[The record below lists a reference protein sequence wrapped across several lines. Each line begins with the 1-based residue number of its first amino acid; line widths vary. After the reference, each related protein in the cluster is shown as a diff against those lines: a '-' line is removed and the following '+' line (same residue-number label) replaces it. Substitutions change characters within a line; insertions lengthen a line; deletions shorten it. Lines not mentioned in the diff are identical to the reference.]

1 MSKLKGTLGAGGRF
15 RRLINVQA
23 TFDLVAWILAVY
35 GATLMRLE
43 LEISRVSPQSL
54 IGLGLLMGLF
64 NFLAGKFS
72 GLYRGR
78 FKPASFDELL
88 SMVATASVTSVVF
101 SASLYSFGPSL
112 GIPRSLAVLSAL
124 VFLPLSGASRAYR
137 RRLLFF
143 REMPAGGK
151 RTLIYGA
158 GRMAEAVIPQLLGD
172 QHSQYLPVGLIDDDP
187 TKSARWISGVQM
199 QGSLSQLEG
208 IARSTRASVL
218 LVAISRVDAQHLQ
231 KIYDS
236 ARLARLQVVVLPT
249 LNELLTGTQRK
260 LNLKALSIEE
270 LIGRRAVQTDSS
282 LISRRIRGKTVLVTG
297 AGGSIGSEL
306 CRQIAKM
313 EPHEL
318 IFLDRDESGLQQ
330 AQLMTYG
337 QGLLDSSSIVLADIR
352 ERDVL
357 DRVFSTVK
365 PDIVFH
371 AAALKHLP
379 VLEKHPEE
387 AWKTNVIGTL
397 NVLEATVR
405 SGVQAFVNISTD
417 KAADPSSVLGRS
429 KLIGEKLT
437 TGFARNHSARFVS
450 VRFGNVLGSRGSLVP
465 TLATLID
472 RGGPVTVT
480 HPDAT
485 RYFMTTPE
493 ACQLVL
499 HSMVLEGDGDV
510 FVLDMGD
517 PVRILD
523 VAQKMIELAGS
534 DAEIVFTGLREG
546 EKLDEILHSSETAM
560 GQTAHPLIWQMTS
573 DSFDARWVR
582 KQSYEVLIGL
592 GAKL

>member
-1 MSKLKGTLGAGGRF
+1 MPAEGRRTL
-15 RRLINVQA
+15 
-23 TFDLVAWILAVY
+23 VY
-35 GATLMRLE
+35 GA
-43 LEISRVSPQSL
+43 
-54 IGLGLLMGLF
+54 
-64 NFLAGKFS
+64 GK
-72 GLYRGR
+72 
-78 FKPASFDELL
+78 
-88 SMVATASVTSVVF
+88 
-101 SASLYSFGPSL
+101 
-112 GIPRSLAVLSAL
+112 
-124 VFLPLSGASRAYR
+124 
-137 RRLLFF
+137 
-143 REMPAGGK
+143 
-151 RTLIYGA
+151 
-158 GRMAEAVIPQLLGD
+158 MAEAVIPQLLGD
-172 QHSQYLPVGLIDDDP
+172 QYSQYLPVGLIDDDP
-187 TKSARWISGVQM
+187 AKSTRWISGVRM
-199 QGSLSQLEG
+199 KGPLGELEG
-208 IARSTRASVL
+208 IARSTQASVL
-218 LVAISRVDAQHLQ
+218 LVAISRVDAQRLQ
-231 KIYDS
+231 EIYS
-236 ARLARLQVVVLPT
+236 MARQAQLQVVVLPT
-249 LNELLTGTQRK
+249 LNELLTGGGQK

-270 LIGRRAVQTDSS
+270 LIGRRAVETNSS
-282 LISRRIRGKTVLVTG
+282 LISERIRGNTVLVTG

-306 CRQIAKM
+306 CRQIAQL
-313 EPHEL
+313 EPSEL

-352 ERDVL
+352 EKDVL
-357 DRVFSTVK
+357 DRVFSTVR

-387 AWKTNVIGTL
+387 AWKTNVVGTL
-397 NVLEATVR
+397 NVLEAATR
-405 SGVQAFVNISTD
+405 AKVQAFVNISTD

-437 TGFARNHSARFVS
+437 TGFAQKHGARFVS

-465 TLATLID
+465 TLATLIE
-472 RGGPVTVT
+472 RGGPVTIT

-510 FVLDMGD
+510 FLLDMGN

-546 EKLDEILHSSETAM
+546 EKLDEKLHSSDTAM
-560 GQTAHPLIWQMTS
+560 GQTTHPLIWQMTS
-573 DSFDARWVR
+573 DSFDAQWVR
-582 KQSYEVLIGL
+582 EQSYEVLTGH

>member
-1 MSKLKGTLGAGGRF
+1 MKLFEAGVGLGNVF
-15 RRLINVQA
+15 RRFFGGQA
-23 TFDLVAWILAVY
+23 TFDLVVWFIAVFLA
-35 GATLMRLE
+35 ALIRLE
-43 LEISRVSPQSL
+43 FAVSSVPPESL
-54 IGLGLLMGLF
+54 LQLALLMGLF
-64 NFLAGKFS
+64 NFFAGKLS

-88 SMVATASVTSVVF
+88 SMLVTASATSVLF
-101 SASLYSFGPSL
+101 SVGLYFYGPSL
-112 GIPRSLAVLSAL
+112 GIPRSLAILSAL

-137 RRLLFF
+137 RRLLFL
-143 REMPAGGK
+143 REIPAEGK
-151 RTLIYGA
+151 RTLVYGA
-158 GRMAEAVIPQLLGD
+158 GKMAEAVIPQLLGD

-187 TKSARWISGVQM
+187 AKSTRWISGVRM
-199 QGSLSQLEG
+199 KGPLSELEG
-208 IARSTRASVL
+208 IARSTQASVL
-218 LVAISRVDAQHLQ
+218 LVAISRVDARHLQ
-231 KIYDS
+231 EIYTM
-236 ARLARLQVVVLPT
+236 AKLAQLQVVILPT
-249 LNELLTGTQRK
+249 LNELLTGGGQK

-270 LIGRRAVQTDSS
+270 LIGRRAVETNSS
-282 LISRRIRGKTVLVTG
+282 LISDRIRGKTVLVTG

-306 CRQIAKM
+306 CRQIAQL
-313 EPHEL
+313 EPNEL

-352 ERDVL
+352 EKDVL
-357 DRVFSTVK
+357 DRVFSTVR

-387 AWKTNVIGTL
+387 AWKTNVVGTL
-397 NVLEATVR
+397 NVLEAATR
-405 SGVQAFVNISTD
+405 AKVQAFVNISTD

-437 TGFARNHSARFVS
+437 TGFAQKHGARFVS

-465 TLATLID
+465 TLATLIE
-472 RGGPVTVT
+472 RGGPVTIT

-510 FVLDMGD
+510 FVLDMGN

-546 EKLDEILHSSETAM
+546 EKLDEKLHSSDTAM
-560 GQTAHPLIWQMTS
+560 GQTTHPLIWQMTS
-573 DSFDARWVR
+573 HSFDARWVR
-582 KQSYEVLIGL
+582 EQSYEVLTGL

>member
-1 MSKLKGTLGAGGRF
+1 MRSFF
-15 RRLINVQA
+15 RRTVGGQA
-23 TFDLVAWILAVY
+23 AFDFVTWILAVFI
-35 GATLMRLE
+35 AALMRLE
-43 LEISRVSPQSL
+43 FEIASVSPSSL
-54 IGLGLLMGLF
+54 LVLGLLFGISGF
-64 NFLAGKFS
+64 VGGKLS

-78 FKPASFDELL
+78 FKPASFDELVSL
-88 SMVATASVTSVVF
+88 LLTTSVTSVGF
-101 SASLYSFGPSL
+101 SLALFFYGPVL
-112 GIPRSLAVLSAL
+112 GVPRSLAILAAL
-124 VFLPLSGASRAYR
+124 VFLLLSGASRAYR
-137 RRLLFF
+137 RYLLLV
-143 REMPAGGK
+143 RDRPTGGK

-158 GRMAEAVIPQLLGD
+158 GKMAETVIPQFLGD

-187 TKSARWISGVQM
+187 ARSTRWISGVRM
-199 QGSLSQLEG
+199 KGPLGELEV
-208 IARSTRASVL
+208 IARSTKASAL

-231 KIYDS
+231 EIYS
-236 ARLARLQVVVLPT
+236 MARLAQLQVVVLPT
-249 LNELLTGTQRK
+249 LNELLTGGGQK
-260 LNLKALSIEE
+260 LSLKALSIEE
-270 LIGRRAVQTDSS
+270 LIGRRAVETNSS
-282 LISRRIRGKTVLVTG
+282 LISERIRGKTVLVTG

-306 CRQIAKM
+306 CRQIAQL
-313 EPHEL
+313 EPTEL

-337 QGLLDSSSIVLADIR
+337 HGLLDSSSIVLADIR
-352 ERDVL
+352 EKDVL
-357 DRVFSTVK
+357 DRIFSTVR

-387 AWKTNVIGTL
+387 AWKTNVVGTL
-397 NVLEATVR
+397 NVLEAAAR
-405 SGVQAFVNISTD
+405 AKVQAFVNISTD

-437 TGFARNHSARFVS
+437 TGFAQKHGARFVS

-465 TLATLID
+465 TLATLIE
-472 RGGPVTVT
+472 RGGPVTIT

-499 HSMVLEGDGDV
+499 HSIVLEGAGDV
-510 FVLDMGD
+510 FVLDMGN

-546 EKLDEILHSSETAM
+546 EKLDEKLHSSDTAM
-560 GQTAHPLIWQMTS
+560 GQTTHPLIWQMTS
-573 DSFDARWVR
+573 DSYDARWVR
-582 KQSYEVLIGL
+582 EQSYEVLTGP